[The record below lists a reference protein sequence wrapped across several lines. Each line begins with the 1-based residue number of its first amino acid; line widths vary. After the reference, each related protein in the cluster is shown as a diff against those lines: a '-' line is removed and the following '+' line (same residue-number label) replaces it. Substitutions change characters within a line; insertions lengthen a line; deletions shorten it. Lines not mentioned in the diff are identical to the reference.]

1 MKNHPKVRILDHDFY
16 VDIAN
21 RQFEDVG
28 SPSNVIPFDQ
38 LILADTRSYYVLN
51 YDPKIN
57 NAFKGEY
64 IEFLQ
69 RKDLVIV
76 TVPLLETLNPAGMKE
91 LITGKPMDKKAVVID
106 AEPVVLKTKSTR
118 KVR

>member
-1 MKNHPKVRILDHDFY
+1 MKNLPRVRILDHDFY
-16 VDIAN
+16 VDIAA
-21 RQFEDVG
+21 RQLEDAG
-28 SPSNVIPFDQ
+28 SPSNVIAFDH
-38 LILADTRSYYVLN
+38 LVLADSKTYYILN
-51 YDPKIN
+51 YDPKTN

-76 TVPLLETLNPAGMKE
+76 TVPLLETLNPLGMRE
-91 LITGKPMDKKAVVID
+91 LITGKPIDKKSIVVD
-106 AEPVVLKTKSTR
+106 AEPVVLKTKSVR

>member
-1 MKNHPKVRILDHDFY
+1 MKNHPKVRIHDHDFY
-16 VDIAN
+16 VDIGS

-28 SPSNVIPFDQ
+28 SPSNVISFDQ
-38 LILADTRSYYVLN
+38 LILADSRTYYVLN
-51 YDPKIN
+51 YDPRTN

-69 RKDLVIV
+69 RKDLVVVI
-76 TVPLLETLNPAGMKE
+76 VPLLETLNPAGMKE
-91 LITGKPMDKKAVVID
+91 LITGKPMDKKAVYVD
-106 AEPVVLKTKSTR
+106 PEPVILKTKSTR

>member
-1 MKNHPKVRILDHDFY
+1 MKNHPKVKILDREFY
-16 VDIAN
+16 VDVAA

-28 SPSNVIPFDQ
+28 SPSNVISFDH
-38 LILADTRSYYVLN
+38 LILADTRTYYILN
-51 YDPKIN
+51 YDPRTN

-69 RKDLVIV
+69 RKDLVVV
-76 TVPLLETLNPAGMKE
+76 TVPLLETLNPVGMKE
-91 LITGKPMDKKAVVID
+91 LITGKPVDKKSLPVDI
-106 AEPVVLKTKSTR
+106 EPVVLRTKNTR

>member
-1 MKNHPKVRILDHDFY
+1 MKNLPKIRILDHDFY
-16 VDIAN
+16 VDIMA

-28 SPSNVIPFDQ
+28 SPSNVISFDH
-38 LILADTRSYYVLN
+38 LVLADSATYYILN
-51 YDPKIN
+51 YDPKTN

-76 TVPLLETLNPAGMKE
+76 TVPLLETLSPFGMKE
-91 LITGKPMDKKAVVID
+91 LITGKSVDKKSITVNP
-106 AEPVVLKTKSTR
+106 EPVILKTKTVR

>member
-1 MKNHPKVRILDHDFY
+1 MKNLPKIRILDHDFY
-16 VDIAN
+16 VDIAA
-21 RQFEDVG
+21 RQFEDAG
-28 SPSNVIPFDQ
+28 SPSNVISFEH
-38 LILADTRSYYVLN
+38 LVLADSATYYILN
-51 YDPKIN
+51 YDPKTN

-76 TVPLLETLNPAGMKE
+76 TVPLLETLNPFGMRE
-91 LITGKPMDKKAVVID
+91 LITGKSFDKKSIVVD
-106 AEPVVLKTKSTR
+106 SEPIVLKTKSVR